1 MNKFKNRDT
10 QYPNRKELIIKNIVY
25 EENGELSKL
34 LVDVER
40 QEGEV
45 YQEGTP
51 LNAENLNNMIQ
62 MMIEED
68 RNYTLTHQV
77 KEMIEEEK
85 NKTIQFLCTPAQKIQ
100 LDQSKIE
107 IPTTAFFDFSLPHQG
122 YFGTTFTWSVVS
134 GTGITIQN
142 RVAQVNRTEV
152 DQNIVLKLT
161 LTNKEVS
168 ETTTFDICVPKEE
181 YASHCEEM
189 NLTFHVLPDGSSA
202 SIASQMIQVEENSNI
217 TIDNEY
223 SDLLTVTTRINS
235 ENELTITV
243 TCFDLPVD
251 CGISAFDFWI
261 KVGNR
266 TTGQY
271 TKLIRCNVE
280 ILGSMYPED

>member
-1 MNKFKNRDT
+1 M
-10 QYPNRKELIIKNIVY
+10 
-25 EENGELSKL
+25 
-34 LVDVER
+34 
-40 QEGEV
+40 
-45 YQEGTP
+45 
-51 LNAENLNNMIQ
+51 
-62 MMIEED
+62 
-68 RNYTLTHQV
+68 
-77 KEMIEEEK
+77 
-85 NKTIQFLCTPAQKIQ
+85 
-100 LDQSKIE
+100 
-107 IPTTAFFDFSLPHQG
+107 PHQG

-142 RVAQVNRTEV
+142 GVAQVNRTEV
-152 DQNIVLKLT
+152 DQSIVLKLT
-161 LTNKEVS
+161 LTNNEVS
-168 ETTTFDICVPKEE
+168 ENTTFDICVPKEE

-243 TCFDLPVD
+243 ACFGLPVD

-261 KVGNR
+261 RVGNR